1 MIQLLRVNK
10 SLGAG
15 KHLKPILINLSG
27 RISTAE
33 SSLVILGAK
42 GSGKTTLANLL
53 TGASIPDSGYIRRRV
68 RISWPLGWR
77 GLGGMTTLEEMISL
91 ISKFHGCNAKKVFS
105 YVCDFS
111 EVGDLA
117 YKPLKLV
124 KKEISSTALFAAAF
138 AINFDI
144 YLLDGTELNLTPALR
159 ARFETMWSDLIQSKR
174 VILTTSNL
182 ALIPPGVNHA
192 VILNS
197 GKITD
202 VMSVASAATL
212 LGKNMP
218 ESTSAP

>member
-27 RISTAE
+27 RIGTAE

-53 TGASIPDSGYIRRRV
+53 TGASIPDSGYIKRRV

-117 YKPLKLV
+117 YKPLKIV
-124 KKEISSTALFAAAF
+124 KKDVISSALLAAAF

-144 YLLDGTELNLTPALR
+144 YLLDGIKLNVTPALKT
-159 ARFETMWSDLIQSKR
+159 RFDAMWSDLIQDKR
-174 VILTTSNL
+174 VIITASNFSM
-182 ALIPPGVNHA
+182 IPQGVNQA
-192 VILNS
+192 VILSS

-202 VMSVASAATL
+202 VMPIKTAATL
-212 LGKNMP
+212 LGINMP
-218 ESTSAP
+218 ESIPAT